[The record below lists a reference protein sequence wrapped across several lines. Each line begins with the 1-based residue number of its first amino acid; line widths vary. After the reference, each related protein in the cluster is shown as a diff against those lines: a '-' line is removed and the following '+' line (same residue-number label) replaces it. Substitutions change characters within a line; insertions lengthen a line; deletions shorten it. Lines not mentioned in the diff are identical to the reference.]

1 MYQRLAS
8 DVDLEE
14 DAEITQLEG
23 PSPAVVPTVMGVEAG
38 RTTLE
43 AAVRAGAI
51 IVETAFFGGGGRG
64 DDGRGPAEVLRT
76 PECNRT
82 RVRAEATPSVPRKTK
97 RMDRRLTHW
106 QCAFCRS
113 ETALSEES
121 DRCRKCNGPREQLGD
136 ADAEEREKARR
147 ASRQGEAHGRKLNAR
162 GTGSERIPRAALG
175 VFEAAR
181 HDALVRLETTQLEQA
196 TGAVGYL
203 IKEECN
209 VGIIESFLVV
219 HRGAQFSLM
228 DEEKRKQLTAA
239 VIADFWNTIGR
250 RVTGEGRAG
259 TCFRWAATSTSS
271 DVLGSP
277 RG

>member
-1 MYQRLAS
+1 MYERLAS

-14 DAEITQLEG
+14 EAEIRGLEG
-23 PSPAVVPTVMGVEAG
+23 PLPAVVPTVMGVEAG

-51 IVETAFFGGGGRG
+51 IVETAFVGGGGRG

-121 DRCRKCNGPREQLGD
+121 DRCRKCNGPREQLGRLQDWTPD
-136 ADAEEREKARR
+136 AHYIRPVCT
-147 ASRQGEAHGRKLNAR
+147 R
-162 GTGSERIPRAALG
+162 GAY
-175 VFEAAR
+175 
-181 HDALVRLETTQLEQA
+181 
-196 TGAVGYL
+196 GAVTPTSAR
-203 IKEECN
+203 
-209 VGIIESFLVV
+209 ESGAYEYTAF
-219 HRGAQFSLM
+219 HRITRLR
-228 DEEKRKQLTAA
+228 E
-239 VIADFWNTIGR
+239 
-250 RVTGEGRAG
+250 
-259 TCFRWAATSTSS
+259 
-271 DVLGSP
+271 
-277 RG
+277 

>member
-1 MYQRLAS
+1 MYERLVR

-14 DAEITQLEG
+14 EAEITQLEG
-23 PSPAVVPTVMGVEAG
+23 PSPAVMPTVMGVEAG
-38 RTTLE
+38 RTSLE

-51 IVETAFFGGGGRG
+51 IVETPFAGGGGRG

-76 PECNRT
+76 PECDRT

-113 ETALSEES
+113 ETALSDES

-162 GTGSERIPRAALG
+162 GTGSERIPRASLG

-181 HDALVRLETTQLEQA
+181 HDALVRLE
-196 TGAVGYL
+196 
-203 IKEECN
+203 
-209 VGIIESFLVV
+209 
-219 HRGAQFSLM
+219 
-228 DEEKRKQLTAA
+228 RKLTPFPH
-239 VIADFWNTIGR
+239 V
-250 RVTGEGRAG
+250 
-259 TCFRWAATSTSS
+259 SH
-271 DVLGSP
+271 
-277 RG
+277 

>member
-14 DAEITQLEG
+14 EAEITQLEG
-23 PSPAVVPTVMGVEAG
+23 PSPAVMPTVMGVEAG

-209 VGIIESFLVV
+209 VGIIPIL
-219 HRGAQFSLM
+219 QF
-228 DEEKRKQLTAA
+228 A
-239 VIADFWNTIGR
+239 
-250 RVTGEGRAG
+250 
-259 TCFRWAATSTSS
+259 
-271 DVLGSP
+271 
-277 RG
+277 